1 MLISIPCVLMAL
13 LGASELKPVLIA
25 PRAATSATRLT
36 SARPTI
42 AALPSE
48 WFVQRDRGFELAPAL
63 HDAVRA
69 ASNTH
74 DSLTARV
81 QVAVAD
87 LGMVT
92 LTLRRFRAVTDDAR
106 VECGT
111 SKRAPSAGLTN
122 ALHGVVHF
130 EGSVEGVDHSSVY
143 LGIGAT
149 GVNAIIDLGEG
160 RGLFTM
166 RRINA
171 ETASS
176 SAGLCAGPCEF
187 VRSSG
192 TSAPDVPSCGGA
204 HVHADEGG
212 VAGFGSVPPG
222 ARRVVGLAIDTDY
235 DYFNIFHDETAATEY
250 LSTLVG
256 AVSAIYRRDCDAS
269 IRVAYVR
276 LQTDAADLFNDSD
289 PLGPFRD
296 YWNAN
301 GAGVERDL
309 FTLLTGRRNLPY
321 GGVAWLNA
329 ACMDYGYSV
338 NGYMVGTFADA
349 LVTNPGNWD
358 VNVLAHELGH
368 NLGTYH
374 THDYGIDSCANG
386 TIERG
391 TIMSYCHVVQGASSN
406 IDLRFHSGTAAAI
419 ESFLVSAPCLD
430 TDCDDDGIADAAEI
444 AGNSALDG
452 NSDGILDACQDC
464 NSNGVADP
472 VEIGLGL
479 LIDIDDDD
487 HPDACEADCNAN
499 GSPDSLDIELDP
511 TIDHNGDFVLD
522 ACEVDCDGNGIA
534 DSVDIRADM
543 TRDISRDGRLD
554 SCESCTGGGVSDFV
568 ALQGS
573 RSRWVASANDALLR
587 ELDPRSG
594 VIRRTVPCG
603 VVPASDLAIG
613 SDGRLY
619 AAVDTRIY
627 ALDRV
632 LDAAASVWS
641 VALPASAS
649 AIALAP
655 TGQLAVLLSDGRVLL
670 LAANGT
676 ISSTFVATGMSSDA
690 RDLVFRALGDGTH
703 DAVVSYSGGII
714 SRHAW
719 PVNSASVLVNATA
732 QAPQFRGMFAKS
744 DGSLL
749 VCSATEQGILRFA
762 ANGVALGVWDV
773 ENGAMLTSP
782 HSLCAAGDGRAVL
795 ASSANSSSTVNGY
808 NLGTGYTER
817 TYRIYPSDAPS
828 ATAIVIAPP
837 SASDSNGNLVPDV
850 CELQL
855 GDLNGDGVVNG
866 ADLAALLNSWGNCS
880 DCAADLNGDGIV
892 GGADLALLLNAWS

>member
-13 LGASELKPVLIA
+13 LAAPEIKPTLIA
-25 PRAATSATRLT
+25 PRAERAEV
-36 SARPTI
+36 
-42 AALPSE
+42 AALPTE
-48 WFVQRDRGFELAPAL
+48 WFVGHDRGFEI
-63 HDAVRA
+63 A
-69 ASNTH
+69 ASLHSALLAHETER
-74 DSLTARV
+74 ARV
-81 QVAVAD
+81 QISVAD
-87 LGMVT
+87 LGLVT
-92 LTLRRFRAVTDDAR
+92 LSLHRVRAVTSDAR
-106 VECGT
+106 VESGV
-111 SKRAPSAGLTN
+111 SKRALSATLTN

-143 LGIGAT
+143 LGIGTT

-166 RRINA
+166 RRINN
-171 ETASS
+171 ESS
-176 SAGLCAGPCEF
+176 GLCAGLCEF

-204 HVHADEGG
+204 HVHDNNEGGG

-222 ARRVVGLAIDTDY
+222 ARRVVELAIDTDY
-235 DYFNIFHDETAATEY
+235 DYYNIFHDSVSATEY

-269 IRVAYVR
+269 IRVSYVR

-296 YWNAN
+296 YWNEN
-301 GAGVERDL
+301 GTGVQRDL
-309 FTLLTGRRNLPY
+309 FTFLSGRRNLPY

-349 LVTNPGNWD
+349 IVTNPGNWD

-374 THDYGIDSCANG
+374 THDYGVDACASG

-406 IDLRFHSGTAAAI
+406 IDLRFHSVTAANI
-419 ESFLVSAPCLD
+419 ENFLVNAPCLA
-430 TDCDDDGIADAAEI
+430 TDCDDDGVVDAEEI

-464 NSNGVADP
+464 NSNGVTDP
-472 VEIGLGL
+472 VEIALGL
-479 LIDIDDDD
+479 LVDLDNDL
-487 HPDACEADCNAN
+487 HPDVCEADCNAN
-499 GSPDSLDIELDP
+499 GSPDSLEIALDA

-543 TRDISRDGRLD
+543 NRDISRDGRLD
-554 SCESCTGGGVSDFV
+554 ACESCTGSGVTDFV

-573 RSRWVASANDALLR
+573 RSRWVASAGDSMLR

-594 VIRRTVPCG
+594 VVRRTVACG
-603 VVPASDLAIG
+603 LTPASDLAIG
-613 SDGRLY
+613 GDGRLY
-619 AAVDTRIY
+619 ASVGTRIY
-627 ALDRV
+627 ALHRV
-632 LDAAASVWS
+632 NDVSASVWS
-641 VALPASAS
+641 VELPAAAS

-655 TGQLAVLLSDGRVLL
+655 SGQLAVLLTDGRVLL

-676 ISSTFVATGMSSDA
+676 ISATFVATGLSSDA
-690 RDLVFRALGDGTH
+690 RDLVFRTLTDGTR
-703 DAVVSYSGGII
+703 DALVSYSGGVI

-719 PVNSASVLVNATA
+719 PVNSASVLVDATA
-732 QAPQFRGMFAKS
+732 AAPQFRGMFAQS
-744 DGSLL
+744 DGSFL
-749 VCSATEQGILRFA
+749 VGSATEQGILRYSA
-762 ANGVALGVWDV
+762 AGVALGVWDV

-782 HSLCAAGDGRAVL
+782 HSMCASGDGRAVL

-837 SASDSNGNLVPDV
+837 SASDSNGNLIPDA
-850 CELQL
+850 CEVQM
-855 GDLNGDGVVNG
+855 GDINGDGVVNG
-866 ADLAALLNSWGNCS
+866 ADLAALLNAWGSCS
-880 DCAADLNGDGIV
+880 GCAADLNGDSIV